1 MFFTSELTLPFNSI
15 EGISNVK
22 NSIFIQGWRKVNE
35 SGVATYLLFS
45 KSVVAPG
52 GTI

>member
-15 EGISNVK
+15 EGISNVR
-22 NSIFIQGWRKVNE
+22 NLIFIQGWRKVNE
-35 SGVATYLLFS
+35 SGVAPYLLFP
-45 KSVVAPG
+45 KSGMAPG